1 MRQEHL
7 ARNCDADAAKS
18 SAIAHTPVYF
28 HGLSE
33 AIGFV
38 LLTEPIYANETA
50 LQILT
55 YPDQSGASS
64 LAKKRMAS
72 IVGSQTPDSDFR
84 ETTFLSGKRFY
95 LCRYFV
101 LKPRDSH
108 ATPIRAMLLE
118 RHLRHR
124 NGLHEASERFH
135 LSRREHETVCHLV
148 NGLTT
153 KEVAACMSISPNTV
167 KQFVRLAMTK
177 MGVSTRAGI
186 VGKALTPGGESSRS
200 NSRPA
205 SYRQTI
211 DKMHSTRKSRIKS
224 A

>member
-1 MRQEHL
+1 MRRQRL
-7 ARNCDADAAKS
+7 ARNCDADATKS
-18 SAIAHTPVYF
+18 SPIVAQTPVYF

-38 LLTEPIYANETA
+38 LFTEPIYANETA

-55 YPDQSGASS
+55 YPGQSGGST
-64 LAKKRMAS
+64 LGKKRIAS

-84 ETTFLSGKRFY
+84 ETTFLSGKRLY
-95 LCRYFV
+95 LCRCFV

-118 RHLRHR
+118 RRVRNR
-124 NGLHEASERFH
+124 NGLHDASQRFH

-153 KEVAACMSISPNTV
+153 KEVAARMSISPNTV
-167 KQFVRLAMTK
+167 KQFVRLAMSK

-186 VGKALTPGGESSRS
+186 VGKALTPEVNRVD
-200 NSRPA
+200 R
-205 SYRQTI
+205 T
-211 DKMHSTRKSRIKS
+211 
-224 A
+224 

>member
-1 MRQEHL
+1 MRRQHL
-7 ARNCDADAAKS
+7 ARTCDADTTKS
-18 SAIAHTPVYF
+18 SAIVEQTPVF

-38 LLTEPIYANETA
+38 LFTEPIYANETA

-55 YPDQSGASS
+55 YPDQSGGSS

-84 ETTFLSGKRFY
+84 ETPFLSGKRLY
-95 LCRYFV
+95 LCRCFV

-118 RHLRHR
+118 RRVRHR
-124 NGLHEASERFH
+124 NGLHEASQRFH

-153 KEVAACMSISPNTV
+153 KEVAARMSVSPNTV
-167 KQFVRLAMTK
+167 KQFVRFAMSK

-186 VGKALTPGGESSRS
+186 VRKVLTP
-200 NSRPA
+200 
-205 SYRQTI
+205 
-211 DKMHSTRKSRIKS
+211 
-224 A
+224 

>member
-1 MRQEHL
+1 MRRQHL
-7 ARNCDADAAKS
+7 ARNGDADAAKS
-18 SAIAHTPVYF
+18 NAIAAQTPVDF
-28 HGLSE
+28 RGLGE

-55 YPDQSGASS
+55 YPDQSGGN
-64 LAKKRMAS
+64 LAKKRIAS
-72 IVGSQTPDSDFR
+72 IVGSQISDSDFR

-95 LCRYFV
+95 LCRCFV
-101 LKPRDSH
+101 LKPRDSQ

-118 RHLRHR
+118 RHVRNR
-124 NGLHEASERFH
+124 NGLDEASQRFH

-153 KEVAACMSISPNTV
+153 KEVAARMSISPNTV
-167 KQFVRLAMTK
+167 KQFVRLAMSK

-186 VGKALTPGGESSRS
+186 VGKALTP
-200 NSRPA
+200 
-205 SYRQTI
+205 
-211 DKMHSTRKSRIKS
+211 
-224 A
+224 

>member
-1 MRQEHL
+1 MRRQNL
-7 ARNCDADAAKS
+7 ARNCGADATKS
-18 SAIAHTPVYF
+18 SVIVPKTPVHF

-33 AIGFV
+33 ATGFF
-38 LLTEPIYANETA
+38 LFTEPIYANEVA

-55 YPDQSGASS
+55 YPDQSGGSS

-84 ETTFLSGKRFY
+84 ETTFLSGKRLY
-95 LCRYFV
+95 LCRCFV

-108 ATPIRAMLLE
+108 ATPVRAMLLE
-118 RHLRHR
+118 RRVRNR
-124 NGLHEASERFH
+124 NGLHEASQRFH

-167 KQFVRLAMTK
+167 KQFVRLAMSK

-186 VGKALTPGGESSRS
+186 VGKALAP
-200 NSRPA
+200 
-205 SYRQTI
+205 
-211 DKMHSTRKSRIKS
+211 
-224 A
+224 